1 MEIRS
6 SLWHGT
12 PSSGPV
18 GGAHRRLSAHRRT
31 PRSAHARVVR
41 GILALTLALG
51 SSGAIA
57 AATMGHGSNVHSHG
71 KTALSNHWMV

>member
-18 GGAHRRLSAHRRT
+18 GGAHHKLSTHRRT
-31 PRSAHARVVR
+31 PRSARARVVR
-41 GILALTLALG
+41 KILALTLALG
-51 SSGAIA
+51 SIGAVTTA
-57 AATMGHGSNVHSHG
+57 AVRHGSNVHSHG
-71 KTALSNHWMV
+71 KTALSQHWMV